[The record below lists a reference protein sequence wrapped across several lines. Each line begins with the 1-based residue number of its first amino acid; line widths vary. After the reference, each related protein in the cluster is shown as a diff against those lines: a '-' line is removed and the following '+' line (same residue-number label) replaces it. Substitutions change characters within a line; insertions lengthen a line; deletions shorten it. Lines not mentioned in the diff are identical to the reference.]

1 MSVVETSKPPIVD
14 RLRQVADVLD
24 RIGIEPAFVSIR
36 CDETIG
42 VDESTFRKMFRGESF
57 TGQRNGNSA
66 FIDVKCCRHGIVWA
80 GNLYSPLPEQDRTA
94 NITA

>member
-1 MSVVETSKPPIVD
+1 MSLVEISKPPIVD

-24 RIGIEPAFVSIR
+24 RIGIEPAYVSIR

-57 TGQRNGNSA
+57 TGQRNGSSA
-66 FIDVKCCRHGIVWA
+66 FIEVRCCRHGIVWA
-80 GNLYSPLPEQDRTA
+80 ASLYSPLPEQNTTA
-94 NITA
+94 SITA